1 MDKMDAAVFVGAAG
15 RFAPIDVLEPFDA
28 RAPHVEISAHR
39 GDGAFEMGGAMA
51 MKKLGEVA
59 INFAAMSNGRN
70 NHSHKQA
77 TSGDNDDQVIR
88 SY

>member
-1 MDKMDAAVFVGAAG
+1 
-15 RFAPIDVLEPFDA
+15 
-28 RAPHVEISAHR
+28 
-39 GDGAFEMGGAMA
+39 MA
-51 MKKLGEVA
+51 MEKFGEVP

-77 TSGDNDDQVIR
+77 TSGDVDDQVIG

>member
-1 MDKMDAAVFVGAAG
+1 
-15 RFAPIDVLEPFDA
+15 
-28 RAPHVEISAHR
+28 
-39 GDGAFEMGGAMA
+39 MGGAMA
-51 MKKLGEVA
+51 VKKFGKVA